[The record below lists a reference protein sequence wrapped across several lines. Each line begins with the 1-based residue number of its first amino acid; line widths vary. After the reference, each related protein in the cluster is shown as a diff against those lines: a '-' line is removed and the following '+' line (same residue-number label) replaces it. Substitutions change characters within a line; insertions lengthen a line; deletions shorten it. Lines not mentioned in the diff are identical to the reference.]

1 MTRLNVTANR
11 SIFTV
16 ILVFIAVFSTGCAA
30 LQVPELNLPASPFRR
45 PPTPTY
51 TGVEPGFELQPEAG
65 EQIYN
70 GVREA
75 KARNAVV
82 LHVVGDSTP
91 VRVLPLPASGQS
103 VTVSQLLTQTKVT
116 KKLGSIDATLFR
128 PSTDSIS
135 GMPLDIKMGKDG
147 HSVRPETD
155 YALRAGDRLRV
166 RKAISPAIGGLIETI
181 LGL

>member
-1 MTRLNVTANR
+1 MSRQNHLANQFLF
-11 SIFTV
+11 SA
-16 ILVFIAVFSTGCAA
+16 LCGAIAVFSTGCASID
-30 LQVPELNLPASPFRR
+30 VPDLELPPNPFMA

-51 TGVEPGFELQPEAG
+51 TGAEPSFELQPEAG

-91 VRVLPLPASGQS
+91 VRVLPLPENGQS
-103 VTVSQLLTQTKVT
+103 VTVSTLMKQTQVG
-116 KKLGSIDATLFR
+116 KKLGSIEATLFR
-128 PSTDSIS
+128 PTPGSIS
-135 GMPLDIKMGKDG
+135 GMPLAVKIESDGK
-147 HSVRPETD
+147 SVRPETD
-155 YALRAGDRLRV
+155 YALRPGDRLRV
-166 RKAISPAIGGLIETI
+166 RRSISPVFTGMFNSI